1 MTDDLTKLIGKRIK
15 ELRKSANYTQ
25 DEFSEL
31 LNIDSKHLSRIEC
44 AKVQPSLNL
53 IKKISEILNIEIGYF
68 FKVNHLNSK
77 DNLVKSINQ
86 ILANL
91 PEDKIRLFYKILES
105 IKN

>member
-1 MTDDLTKLIGKRIK
+1 MIDDLTKLIGKRIR
-15 ELRKSANYTQ
+15 ELRKNANFTQ

-53 IKKISEILNIEIGYF
+53 IKKITEILNIEIDYF
-68 FKVNHLNSK
+68 FKINHLNSK
-77 DNLVKSINQ
+77 EFLIKSINKT
-86 ILANL
+86 LMGM
-91 PEDKIRLFYKILES
+91 PDEKIRLFYKILES